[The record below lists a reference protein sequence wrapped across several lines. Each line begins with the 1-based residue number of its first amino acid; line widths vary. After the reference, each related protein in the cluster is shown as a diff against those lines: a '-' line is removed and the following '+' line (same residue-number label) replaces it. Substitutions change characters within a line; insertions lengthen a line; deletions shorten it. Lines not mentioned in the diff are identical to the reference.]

1 MIDKNIT
8 IQEIQHALVGKG
20 DYVKI
25 DYLERLLKESV
36 SMASR
41 NFEMQKLAE
50 IYKSRGMHPS
60 AAKCFEALGISA
72 MTSGDKVKN
81 FTAEAECYIVAG
93 HFDKVDF
100 ALKRAMS
107 EANPVERQA
116 VYDSVKELYKSY
128 ALQFEKERNKRNY
141 ASKMYEKLLEMRLSE
156 TERKDIK
163 EKLMKLYQELG
174 KIQELFKLKNTSDKI
189 LQRNRNDIE
198 MFDSEKDFHPS
209 RDQFSERKERRF
221 LGIDGL
227 DI

>member
-41 NFEMQKLAE
+41 NFAMQKLAE
-50 IYKSRGMHPS
+50 IYKTRGMYPS

-72 MTSGDKVKN
+72 LTAGDKVKN
-81 FTAEAECYIVAG
+81 FTAEAECYIIAG

-107 EANPVERQA
+107 EADAVSRQA
-116 VYDSVKELYKSY
+116 VYDSVKELYKKY
-128 ALQFEKERNKRNY
+128 ATDFEKERNKRNY
-141 ASKMYEKLLEMRLSE
+141 ASRMYEKLLEMKLSD

-163 EKLMKLYQELG
+163 EKLTKLYQELG
-174 KIQELFKLKNTSDKI
+174 KIRELFALKNAPDRVKKMD
-189 LQRNRNDIE
+189 LD
-198 MFDSEKDFHPS
+198 MFDNEKNFNPS
-209 RDQFSERKERRF
+209 RDQFSDRRERRF